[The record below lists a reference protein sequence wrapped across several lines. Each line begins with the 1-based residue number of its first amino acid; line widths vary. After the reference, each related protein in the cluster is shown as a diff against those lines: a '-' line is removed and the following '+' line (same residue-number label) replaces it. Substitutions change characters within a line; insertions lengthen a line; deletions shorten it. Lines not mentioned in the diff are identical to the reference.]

1 VVIEVQSIK
10 HSGISGFKLP
20 ITNYKIT
27 NPKMFSLDA
36 YLREA
41 EIAHGHLCAGQVLG
55 VRLAML
61 GLKTLGIN
69 DPRNNKEDRKRLVTF
84 VEIDRCATDA
94 IAVVTGC
101 RLGKRALKFRD
112 WGKMA
117 ATFVDLASHVEDN
130 GKGTTSVV
138 PSQASANAALAAE
151 GQRSPL
157 SGADSPDHCYRAI
170 RIAAKES
177 SKAMARALHPEIE
190 NKNQQQMLAYREMPE
205 DDLFTQ
211 QWVKV
216 ELPPQEFPGY
226 KSDRIACAAC
236 GEGINFHREVESN
249 GRVLCRAC
257 AGERYYEL

>member
-1 VVIEVQSIK
+1 M
-10 HSGISGFKLP
+10 L
-20 ITNYKIT
+20 
-27 NPKMFSLDA
+27 SLDE
-36 YLREA
+36 YLLEA
-41 EIAHGHLCAGQVLG
+41 EVAHGHLCAGQVLG

-61 GLKTLGIN
+61 GLEKLGIE
-69 DPRNNKEDRKRLVTF
+69 DPRGKDRKRLVTF

-117 ATFVDLASHVEDN
+117 ATFVDVST
-130 GKGTTSVV
+130 GK
-138 PSQASANAALAAE
+138 
-151 GQRSPL
+151 
-157 SGADSPDHCYRAI
+157 AI

-177 SKAMARALHPEIE
+177 SKALARTMHPEIE

-205 DDLFTQ
+205 DDLFTK

-216 ELPPQEFPGY
+216 ELPAEEFPGY
-226 KSDRIACAAC
+226 KGERIVCAEC
-236 GEGINFHREVESN
+236 GEGINFHREVLRD

-257 AGERYYEL
+257 SGERYYELL